1 MPGRGS
7 RGSRVQGSKGN
18 GQARAPLL
26 EALIAYA
33 RKDKVPF
40 HTPGHKQG
48 RGIASRFKSFVGE
61 NLFKM
66 DLTVLEEVDCLFHP
80 VGVIREAQELAAKA
94 YGADRSFFLLNGT
107 SGGNHA
113 MLMTPTNPGD
123 SILVCRHAH
132 RSILAALILTGVKPV
147 YILPELDEGL
157 PVIKNLTP
165 QSVRKA
171 LQEHPGVKGLLIVS
185 PNYHG
190 VCANLA
196 EIAGILHEKGKLLLV
211 DEAHGPHLHFHPGLP
226 QSAMAAGADMA
237 VQSTHK
243 IIAGMTQA
251 SLLHVQKERTDLRD
265 LESVLRLLGTTSPS
279 YILMASLDAARM
291 QMATQGT
298 KLLDRAL
305 NLAEKARKAINTMG
319 GLYSFT
325 ARDVAPFALDVTKL
339 TVKVSELGLTGYEA
353 LNILN
358 REYDIQPEMAD
369 LDRVLFIITFADTRK
384 DIDRLLGALEKLV
397 RKHRRAMPLFQ
408 KPGYPELEI
417 HLAMSPREA
426 FFARQATVPFKE
438 AVGKVSTELFAIYP
452 PGLPVIAPGELIT
465 HEAYEYLKEM
475 DGFGGILDGPA
486 DKNLNY
492 ARIVAE

>member
-1 MPGRGS
+1 MLKKGAKGS
-7 RGSRVQGSKGN
+7 RGQGAKEN
-18 GQARAPLL
+18 DQARAPLL
-26 EALIAYA
+26 EALISYA
-33 RKDKVPF
+33 QQDKVPF

-48 RGIASRFKSFVGE
+48 RGVARKFKGFVGE

-113 MLMTPTNPGD
+113 MLMTPANPGD

-132 RSILAALILTGVKPV
+132 RSILAALILTGVRPI
-147 YILPELDEGL
+147 YILPELDEDL

-171 LQEHPGVKGLLIVS
+171 LEDHPEVKGLLIVS

-190 VCANLA
+190 VCADLMEMA
-196 EIAGILHEKGKLLLV
+196 AALHEKGKLLLV

-226 QSAMAAGADMA
+226 PSAMASGADMA

-251 SLLHVQKERTDLRD
+251 SLLHARKQRTDLRD

-291 QMATQGT
+291 QMATQGK

-305 NLAEKARKAINTMG
+305 NLAGKARQAINKMG

-325 ARDVAPFALDVTKL
+325 EEDVAPFPLDATKL
-339 TVKVSELGLTGYEA
+339 TVKVSGLGLTGYEA

-358 REYDIQPEMAD
+358 REYDVQPEMAD
-369 LDRVLFIITFADTRK
+369 LDRVLFIITFADGEK
-384 DIDRLLGALEKLV
+384 DIERLLAGLEKLA
-397 RKHRRAMPLFQ
+397 RKHRKAMPLFK
-408 KPGYPELEI
+408 KPGYPELDI

-465 HEAYEYLKEM
+465 REAYEYLKEM
-475 DGFGGILDGPA
+475 EGLGGILDGPA

-492 ARIVAE
+492 ARIVEE

>member
-1 MPGRGS
+1 MPRKGP
-7 RGSRVQGSKGN
+7 RVNDQS
-18 GQARAPLL
+18 RAPLL

-33 RKDKVPF
+33 KKDKVPF

-48 RGIASRFKSFVGE
+48 RGVAKEFKDFVGE
-61 NLFKM
+61 NLFRM

-80 VGVIREAQELAAKA
+80 VSVIREAQELAARA

-123 SILVCRHAH
+123 SILVGRHAH
-132 RSILAALILTGVKPV
+132 RSILAALILTGVRPI
-147 YILPELDEGL
+147 YILPEIDEDL

-165 QSVRKA
+165 QGVQKA
-171 LQEHPGVKGLLIVS
+171 LEEHPEVKGLLIVS

-190 VCANLA
+190 VCSDL
-196 EIAGILHEKGKLLLV
+196 EGIAKILHEKRKFLLV
-211 DEAHGPHLHFHPGLP
+211 DEAHGPHLHFHPKLP

-251 SLLHVQKERTDLRD
+251 SLLHAKRERIDLRD

-291 QMATQGT
+291 QMATEGK
-298 KLLDRAL
+298 KLLDRTL
-305 NLAEKARKAINTMG
+305 SLAEKARKKINRMN

-325 ARDVAPFALDVTKL
+325 AEDVAPFPMDTTKI
-339 TVKVSELGLTGYEA
+339 TVKVSGLGLTGYEA
-353 LNILN
+353 LRILDH
-358 REYDIQPEMAD
+358 EYDIQPEMAD
-369 LDRVLFIITFADTRK
+369 LDHVLFIFTFADTEQDIERLIDALTKLARHHRK
-384 DIDRLLGALEKLV
+384 P
-397 RKHRRAMPLFQ
+397 HPLSK
-408 KPGYPELEI
+408 KPGFPELEI

-426 FFARQATVPFKE
+426 FFARQTTVPFAE
-438 AVGKVSTELFAIYP
+438 AIGKVSTELFAIYP

-465 HEAYEYLKEM
+465 REACEYLKEM
-475 DGFGGILDGPA
+475 ESLGGILDGPS
-486 DKNLNY
+486 DKKLKY

>member
-1 MPGRGS
+1 MPK
-7 RGSRVQGSKGN
+7 VKSKIKPLS
-18 GQARAPLL
+18 QARAPLL

-48 RGIASRFKSFVGE
+48 RGVARRFKSFVGS
-61 NLFKM
+61 NLFKI

-80 VGVIREAQELAAKA
+80 VSVIREAQELAAQA

-147 YILPELDEGL
+147 YILPELDQDL

-171 LQEHPGVKGLLIVS
+171 LEEHPEVKGLLIVS

-190 VCANLA
+190 VCADLEA
-196 EIAGILHEKGKLLLV
+196 MAKILHEKGKLLLV

-226 QSAMAAGADMA
+226 TSAMAAGADMS

-251 SLLHVQKERTDLRD
+251 SMLHARKQRTDLRD

-291 QMATQGT
+291 QMATQG
-298 KLLDRAL
+298 KQLLDQAL
-305 NLAEKARKAINTMG
+305 ALADKARKKINQIS

-325 ARDVAPFALDVTKL
+325 AQDVAPFALDETKL

-369 LDRVLFIITFADTRK
+369 LDRVLFIISFADSEK
-384 DIDRLLGALEKLV
+384 DVDRLLSALEDLA
-397 RKHRRAMPLFQ
+397 RKHRKPVPLFK

-452 PGLPVIAPGELIT
+452 PGLPVIAPGEIIT
-465 HEAYEYLKEM
+465 REACEYLKEM
-475 DGFGGILDGPA
+475 DALGGILDGPA